1 MRRHSQR
8 LPRNPRCRGSSG
20 SGHSPPNDHH
30 DLLTTSSGSAL
41 WTVVVVV
48 FQGTV
53 NLTVSKLCGISMPDG

>member
-20 SGHSPPNDHH
+20 SGHSPPNNQPA
-30 DLLTTSSGSAL
+30 LWTTSGRSAL